1 MEGKGKEMKV
11 FIAVISALIGIII
24 GVLVVRKYRPAIYAK
39 AVTKTTSWKQSA
51 KAGVVEGN
59 PS

>member
-1 MEGKGKEMKV
+1 MKV
-11 FIAVISALIGIII
+11 LVTILGAILGIII
-24 GVLVVRKYRPAIYAK
+24 GILVVRKYRPEAFQK

-51 KAGVVEGN
+51 KAKAGVVEGN